1 MMFYF
6 YLFHVR
12 NIILPNWNGIFK
24 FHLYI
29 MVTSFNEE
37 DFFRLAVMTHMRKI
51 GFTKNNIVQLQ
62 LQTVNISTLNKYLIS
77 HYNNEQ
83 QCYQASKNETYD

>member
-1 MMFYF
+1 M
-6 YLFHVR
+6 
-12 NIILPNWNGIFK
+12 IFK

-37 DFFRLAVMTHMRKI
+37 DFFILAIMTHMRKI
-51 GFTKNNIVQLQ
+51 GFTNIVQLQ
-62 LQTVNISTLNKYLIS
+62 LQTVNISTLDKYLIS

-83 QCYQASKNETYD
+83 LFYQAFKNETYD

>member
-1 MMFYF
+1 MSEISYSPIGMGSSN
-6 YLFHVR
+6 L
-12 NIILPNWNGIFK
+12 ISK

-37 DFFRLAVMTHMRKI
+37 DFFKLARMTHMRKI
-51 GFTKNNIVQLQ
+51 GFTKTNIVQLQ
-62 LQTVNISTLNKYLIS
+62 LQTVNINTLDKYLIS

-83 QCYQASKNETYD
+83 HCYQASKT

>member
-1 MMFYF
+1 MGFSN
-6 YLFHVR
+6 L
-12 NIILPNWNGIFK
+12 IFK

-37 DFFRLAVMTHMRKI
+37 DFLRLVVMTHMRKI
-51 GFTKNNIVQLQ
+51 GLTK
-62 LQTVNISTLNKYLIS
+62 TKNISTLDKYLIS

-83 QCYQASKNETYD
+83 RCYQASKNETYD

>member
-1 MMFYF
+1 MLGISYSPIGMGFSN
-6 YLFHVR
+6 L
-12 NIILPNWNGIFK
+12 IFK

-37 DFFRLAVMTHMRKI
+37 DFFRLAIMAHMRKI
-51 GFTKNNIVQLQ
+51 DFTKTNIVQLK
-62 LQTVNISTLNKYLIS
+62 LQTVNISTLDKYLIS

-83 QCYQASKNETYD
+83 HCYQTSKNETYD